1 MLKQK
6 NAKAKMLKQIAKP
19 IMLKNKK
26 KKWYLLSHLLFLIAK
41 GLKGIKGKRSIVVQ
55 LNKKKVNAKK

>member
-26 KKWYLLSHLLFLIAK
+26 KNDTFYRTYCFLLQK
-41 GLKGIKGKRSIVVQ
+41 G
-55 LNKKKVNAKK
+55 

>member
-26 KKWYLLSHLLFLIAK
+26 KTKNDTFYRTYCFLLQK
-41 GLKGIKGKRSIVVQ
+41 G
-55 LNKKKVNAKK
+55 